1 MSVTNFGHGSNRR
14 LDKLSSQRE
23 IVLMLSKH
31 RCPHTGIVNY
41 FARTEPFFAV
51 GSISETE
58 RRPGHYYWRVYNA
71 AKIISGIA
79 ADMKSRNNGS
89 NASTGIS
96 LGCNSCSWSTR
107 WFLRPE
113 PVRML
118 RLRRGPA

>member
-1 MSVTNFGHGSNRR
+1 
-14 LDKLSSQRE
+14 
-23 IVLMLSKH
+23 MLSKH

-79 ADMKSRNNGS
+79 ADMKS
-89 NASTGIS
+89 A
-96 LGCNSCSWSTR
+96 
-107 WFLRPE
+107 E
-113 PVRML
+113 Q
-118 RLRRGPA
+118 RLEREYRDQSRLQ